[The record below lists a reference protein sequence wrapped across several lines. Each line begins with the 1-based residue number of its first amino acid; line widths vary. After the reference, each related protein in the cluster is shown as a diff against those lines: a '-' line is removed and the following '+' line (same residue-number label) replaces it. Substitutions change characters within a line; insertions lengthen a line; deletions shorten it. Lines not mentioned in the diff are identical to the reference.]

1 MVRSDRGELTDKAL
15 GIERAA
21 AAKWRPTGQP
31 MAASTTQ
38 AVAWHRHPVRQA
50 GRQLPR
56 RRGNRQSAV
65 ARISRR
71 IGLLAQALKAT
82 TPKRISTA
90 PRTTYQRRHHGLLDD
105 GPVGGGDPQPAGGC
119 GGGSQPSG
127 GPAGGPQPGP
137 YGGDV
142 PFAGGCPG
150 GGGGPQPSGLTH
162 RSGMAPR
169 SPNPDNSSVRYK
181 RSRRPDRYADSD
193 RRPWAGDSNSGPPPE
208 VVPGGGCAGGL
219 TCDS

>member
-1 MVRSDRGELTDKAL
+1 MMDRLVGAIPNPPEAV
-15 GIERAA
+15 AA
-21 AAKWRPTGQP
+21 APSLPAVLLVVPSLDPTVGTFP
-31 MAASTTQ
+31 
-38 AVAWHRHPVRQA
+38 
-50 GRQLPR
+50 
-56 RRGNRQSAV
+56 
-65 ARISRR
+65 
-71 IGLLAQALKAT
+71 LLAVVL
-82 TPKRISTA
+82 
-90 PRTTYQRRHHGLLDD
+90 
-105 GPVGGGDPQPAGGC
+105 
-119 GGGSQPSG
+119 
-127 GPAGGPQPGP
+127 
-137 YGGDV
+137 
-142 PFAGGCPG
+142 G